1 MEIKS
6 SKYFMICVVM
16 MIMTIVSENDD
27 DGGDDDD
34 DDDDQHNDDDNDE
47 DDEIQGGVYRRDRP
61 LILGPKPRP
70 VGPRG
75 RDTLFAEIIFLR
87 GSPYMRST
95 LPIWIPQLILSSL
108 FFNSTLKIRLHARV
122 LCFPTPRTS
131 VTRIRINFRNLII
144 M

>member
-27 DGGDDDD
+27 DGGDD

-87 GSPYMRST
+87 GSPYM
-95 LPIWIPQLILSSL
+95 
-108 FFNSTLKIRLHARV
+108 
-122 LCFPTPRTS
+122 
-131 VTRIRINFRNLII
+131 
-144 M
+144 